1 MSRKC
6 NGRPQPGATAGTYVW
21 ITSARRHCGR
31 HDRLKYHFHYV
42 LQEQP
47 IYPYE
52 GLQNTTRHGG
62 QRGAGGGATCRWR
75 CLWRLVAGAGGGG
88 MTAAGGGRR
97 SISYHGTAGC
107 GSRRKGLA
115 AEEHRLRNAALAVS
129 EAKGSRPSSHPMQLN
144 NSYFHCLLLCAR
156 MHEPAL
162 SLALHR

>member
-1 MSRKC
+1 MC
-6 NGRPQPGATAGTYVW
+6 
-21 ITSARRHCGR
+21 C
-31 HDRLKYHFHYV
+31 
-42 LQEQP
+42 QEQP

-97 SISYHGTAGC
+97 SINFILCHVACACGYHAPHDTTGG
-107 GSRRKGLA
+107 GGRRKGLA
-115 AEEHRLRNAALAVS
+115 AEEHRLRNAANAALAVS
-129 EAKGSRPSSHPMQLN
+129 EGKDSRPSSPPTPMQLN